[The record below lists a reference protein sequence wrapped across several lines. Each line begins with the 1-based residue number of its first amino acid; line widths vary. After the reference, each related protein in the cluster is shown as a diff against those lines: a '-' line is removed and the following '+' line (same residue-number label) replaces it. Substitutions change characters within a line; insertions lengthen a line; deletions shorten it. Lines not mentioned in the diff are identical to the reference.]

1 MLTVLAYRPFLDPLP
16 LESWWMVLLVPL
28 VLGISVT
35 YKTIK
40 IDDLS
45 QLPRQ
50 ATFLFLQIIVFM
62 VLAAAGLWL
71 VTEIA

>member
-1 MLTVLAYRPFLDPLP
+1 MMLAFRLFHEPLP
-16 LESWWMVLLVPL
+16 LERHWLLLVVPL
-28 VLGISVT
+28 VVVIAVV

-50 ATFLFLQIIVFM
+50 SAWLSVQILFFL
-62 VLAAAGLWL
+62 VLAEATLWL
-71 VTEIA
+71 VTEYI